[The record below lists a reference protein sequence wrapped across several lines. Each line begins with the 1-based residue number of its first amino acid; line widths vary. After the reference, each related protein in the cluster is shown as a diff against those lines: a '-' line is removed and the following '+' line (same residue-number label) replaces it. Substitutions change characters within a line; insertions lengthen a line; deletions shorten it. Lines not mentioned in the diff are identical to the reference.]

1 MLEALLLNLLILY
14 PAAQVVSLAL
24 VQFYFS
30 ASVAMNKPYVLIAQS
45 RAEFWTAIGRA
56 LTFLIA
62 FAAFQG
68 TGGGVGSLVQSVM
81 AAGAALGAKASGS
94 KDVAKLKKEVMVSSD
109 GRWKAGVG
117 TNLALD
123 GDAAAPAG

>member
-56 LTFLIA
+56 ITYLIA
-62 FAAFQG
+62 LAAFLDLIPMG
-68 TGGGVGSLVQSVM
+68 TAVIAMIVNQFLMLVQAIFTQM
-81 AAGAALGAKASGS
+81 C
-94 KDVAKLKKEVMVSSD
+94 E
-109 GRWKAGVG
+109 
-117 TNLALD
+117 
-123 GDAAAPAG
+123 